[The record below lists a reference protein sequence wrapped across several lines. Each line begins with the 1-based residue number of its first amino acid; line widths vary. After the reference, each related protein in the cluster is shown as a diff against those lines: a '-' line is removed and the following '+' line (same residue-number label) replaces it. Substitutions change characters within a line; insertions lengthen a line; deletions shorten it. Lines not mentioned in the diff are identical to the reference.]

1 MLADIATLKVIVKV
15 KFIDTVIA
23 REAGDPAVRRVHR
36 KLHACLTAGCPA
48 FAGHDS
54 GGFASA
60 PLKKKNPGGDRRG
73 FCVR

>member
-48 FAGHDS
+48 FAG
-54 GGFASA
+54 A
-60 PLKKKNPGGDRRG
+60 
-73 FCVR
+73 